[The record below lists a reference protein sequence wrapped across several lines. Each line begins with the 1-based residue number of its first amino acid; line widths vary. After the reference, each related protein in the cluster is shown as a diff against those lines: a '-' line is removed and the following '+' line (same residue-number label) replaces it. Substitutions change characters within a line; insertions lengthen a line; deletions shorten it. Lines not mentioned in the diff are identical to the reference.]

1 MTQAPHALL
10 ADPAPRAARLTL
22 ALTEGLGLPDGALLV
37 LRPRAGER
45 FDPIPRDRL
54 RMVQGFRPDHDALV
68 AAGYSVAPAVEGSP
82 AAAVMVCL
90 PRAKAQAL
98 DLIAQAARHPGAQ
111 LVLVDGQKT
120 DGIESVL
127 KALRAHVAIAGT
139 VSKAH
144 GKLFWFDPRGVD
156 LSALSAKPVTVSDPA
171 LGAFQTVAGV
181 FSADGIDP
189 GSRLLAQ
196 HLPDTLPESMVDLG
210 AGWGYLA
217 AAALAR
223 KGVTKLHLVEAE
235 AAALALARANIA
247 DSRAEF
253 HWADATR
260 FALPDPVGGVI
271 MNPPFHT
278 GRKAQPELGLGFI
291 DAAARLLAPNGHLW
305 LVANRHLPY
314 ADRLDGLFRA
324 VELLADA
331 DGFKIWHAHG
341 PQGAKARQVAR
352 TGRAGR

>member
-1 MTQAPHALL
+1 MTQPPPVLL

-22 ALTEGLGLPDGALLV
+22 ALAEGLVLPDGPLLV

-54 RMVQGFRPDHDALV
+54 RMVQGFRPDHDALA
-68 AAGYSVAPAVEGSP
+68 AAGYSVAQAVDDRP

-120 DGIESVL
+120 DGIESVI
-127 KALRAHVAIAGT
+127 KTLRAHVTIGGA

-144 GKLFWFDPRGVD
+144 GKLFWFDPRGAD
-156 LSALSAKPVTVSDPA
+156 LAALAANAVIITDPA
-171 LGAFQTVAGV
+171 LGRFQTSAGV

-196 HLPDTLPESMVDLG
+196 HLPDRLPESVVDLG

-223 KGVTKLHLVEAE
+223 KGVAKLHLVEAE
-235 AAALALARANIA
+235 AEALALARANIP
-247 DSRAEF
+247 DPRAEF

-260 FALPDPVGGVI
+260 FALPDAAGGVI
-271 MNPPFHT
+271 INPPFHT
-278 GRKAQPELGLGFI
+278 GRKARPELGIAFI
-291 DAAARLLAPNGHLW
+291 HAAARLLVPTGDLW

-314 ADRLDGLFRA
+314 ADTLDGLFRD
-324 VELLADA
+324 VDLLADA
-331 DGFKIWHAHG
+331 GGFRVWHAHG
-341 PQGAKARQVAR
+341 PKSARARQVAR
-352 TGRAGR
+352 TGRTRR